1 MKIKINYDRLGKEC
15 YCMRLSFYT
24 RFIGFHDNVDVRE
37 TSERPAPTIAYKEMT
52 LIDFYQMPR
61 SPPKFFHAAP
71 PFHKWILSF
80 LFDPFKIMFDIL
92 SQKKKTISCLRCPW
106 STVVAEAVF
115 LLSSKG
121 SVKSPTLPTWPIDH
135 DYPTE
140 AKMDPQ
146 FPLADKVCSVGHV
159 LPYYFSRFPSFLSF
173 PPQYYCNVGTKGEV

>member
-1 MKIKINYDRLGKEC
+1 MKIKINYDRLGKEFC
-15 YCMRLSFYT
+15 CMWLSFYT

-92 SQKKKTISCLRCPW
+92 SQKKKNNIMPEMPLINRSCRSSVLTVIKRQCQIPHITNMTNWSWLSHWGKNGSSISISWQSVQRW
-106 STVVAEAVF
+106 SCTSLLLF
-115 LLSSKG
+115 QIPLLS
-121 SVKSPTLPTWPIDH
+121 
-135 DYPTE
+135 
-140 AKMDPQ
+140 Q
-146 FPLADKVCSVGHV
+146 FPTTILLQCGD
-159 LPYYFSRFPSFLSF
+159 
-173 PPQYYCNVGTKGEV
+173 